1 VGDTRSLFV
10 LSSCLLGGKR
20 SENLILLGGSLEATV
35 TVLGGGINEL
45 DIDLLGLPGLD
56 GREDGL
62 SESDSSLAGSHDTT
76 LNEDEIFVDLTVMGE
91 ATERGDVLGNGI
103 SLSGGVVLDT
113 SDGTSSN
120 SVDLVVDLSSGV
132 ITELTT
138 SGDRPLDGGWMP
150 GTDTG
155 DLSETSMRLTGKSGD
170 TESLDD
176 TGHTLTAGNT
186 NGINALGLLEDLADA
201 NLLLE
206 FLDSEGGLLGDG
218 TAVNL
223 DFHDVGLV
231 LSERKLADL
240 GGADDTDSGGVF
252 VDTGEIAGVMLL
264 GVLIL
269 VLLLSVLGEGL
280 LLGVHPVLVESALHI
295 GVHVLGEDGAQ
306 GTGATGGLN
315 VSNES
320 DDLHRRAL
328 NDGDGV
334 DNILLDGL
342 LTLASFL
349 VLDDVSHTGL
359 VTNESGEMNGLG
371 GVVTGERSDSS
382 AIMTGSSLGKVG
394 KGTAPGVFEFS
405 MGHILRYLIM
415 IKRCV
420 ENN

>member
-1 VGDTRSLFV
+1 MRMVSYAKGCPAEMQKPEKPAPTIPMLNGCVEGSLWVRCECSLLF
-10 LSSCLLGGKR
+10 LNSCLLGGKR
-20 SENLILLGGSLEATV
+20 SEDLILLGSSLEATV
-35 TVLGGGINEL
+35 TVLGGGVNEL

-76 LNEDEIFVDLTVMGE
+76 LNKDEVLVDLTVMGE
-91 ATERGDVLGNGI
+91 ATERSDVLSDSIG
-103 SLSGGVVLDT
+103 LSGGVVLDT
-113 SDGTSSN
+113 SDGTGSN

-132 ITELTT
+132 VTELTT

-186 NGINALGLLEDLADA
+186 DGINALGLLEDLTNAD
-201 NLLLE
+201 LLLE
-206 FLDSEGGLLGDG
+206 LLDGESDLLVDG
-218 TAVNL
+218 ATVDL
-223 DFHDVGLV
+223 DLHDVSLV
-231 LSERKLADL
+231 LSKRKLTDL
-240 GGADDTDSGGVF
+240 GGADDADGSGVF
-252 VDTGEIAGVMLL
+252 LDTGEITGVMLL

-269 VLLLSVLGEGL
+269 VLLVGVLGEGL

-315 VSNES
+315 VTNES

-342 LTLASFL
+342 LTLTTLL
-349 VLDDVSHTGL
+349 VLDDVSHAGL
-359 VTNESGEMNGLG
+359 VTNKSGKMDGLG
-371 GVVTGERSDSS
+371 SVVTGE
-382 AIMTGSSLGKVG
+382 
-394 KGTAPGVFEFS
+394 
-405 MGHILRYLIM
+405 
-415 IKRCV
+415 
-420 ENN
+420 

>member
-1 VGDTRSLFV
+1 
-10 LSSCLLGGKR
+10 
-20 SENLILLGGSLEATV
+20 
-35 TVLGGGINEL
+35 VLGGGVNEL

-76 LNEDEIFVDLTVMGE
+76 LNKDEVLVDLTVMGE
-91 ATERGDVLGNGI
+91 ATERSDVLSDSIG
-103 SLSGGVVLDT
+103 LSGGVVLDT
-113 SDGTSSN
+113 SDGTGSN

-132 ITELTT
+132 VTELTT

-186 NGINALGLLEDLADA
+186 DGINALGLLEDLTNAD
-201 NLLLE
+201 LLLE
-206 FLDSEGGLLGDG
+206 LLDGESDLLVDG
-218 TAVNL
+218 ATVDL
-223 DFHDVGLV
+223 DLHDVSLV
-231 LSERKLADL
+231 LSKRKLTDL
-240 GGADDTDSGGVF
+240 GGADDADGSGVF
-252 VDTGEIAGVMLL
+252 LDTGEITGVMLL

-269 VLLLSVLGEGL
+269 VLLVGVLGEGL

-315 VSNES
+315 VTNES

-342 LTLASFL
+342 LTLTTLL
-349 VLDDVSHTGL
+349 VLDDVSHAGL
-359 VTNESGEMNGLG
+359 VTNKSGKMDGLG
-371 GVVTGERSDSS
+371 SVVTGE
-382 AIMTGSSLGKVG
+382 
-394 KGTAPGVFEFS
+394 
-405 MGHILRYLIM
+405 
-415 IKRCV
+415 
-420 ENN
+420 